1 MFLSIK
7 MTKVHRNGY
16 NECTKKHKQRN
27 TKNHNFLRFMVC
39 NVHCNNKPQHCKYK
53 SKAQN
58 YSYHNFFNKLKR
70 YIKIAN
76 IVMNKTNAKIP
87 KQIPFTLRTKLLYN
101 HAVNGA
107 NIAESM
113 VSINFKIPISSLIL
127 SLVIKVKH
135 LLCLI
140 VFSLLVFVK
149 WSLNILKYTWF
160 VTLLSSNTYAQNHT
174 THCDLNFGYHFYCD
188 DGVEVEED
196 SHQTKQEIREQR
208 NYKAELEQIKQE
220 LETRKAKAVVEPNE
234 ENVKEY
240 MLFQKKVVDNSSN
253 FADVWRRVLWK
264 YPELDYTVKHPT
276 NTLAKHKQIDVKR
289 EDIKSSL
296 LSLSE
301 RYGLFFVY
309 KSTCPYC
316 HQYSPILKEFSTVYN
331 IDILPITLD
340 GISMQEW
347 EGNTIKDL
355 SVLRKLGLEDI
366 SQVPATVLFDNKTK
380 EVLPVGYGVLSI
392 SDLEDRIY
400 VLINNSKEYDG
411 F

>member
-1 MFLSIK
+1 MMGGRSLMKMFYSGFTI
-7 MTKVHRNGY
+7 
-16 NECTKKHKQRN
+16 
-27 TKNHNFLRFMVC
+27 C
-39 NVHCNNKPQHCKYK
+39 NIHCNNKPQHCKCCCKPQK
-53 SKAQN
+53 SNKGF
-58 YSYHNFFNKLKR
+58 HKLFNKLAILDR
-70 YIKIAN
+70 ITI
-76 IVMNKTNAKIP
+76 IKTNKITSRATNI
-87 KQIPFTLRTKLLYN
+87 QLLNMEVKLLYN
-101 HAVNGA
+101 HAENGA
-107 NIAESM
+107 NKANAIVKS
-113 VSINFKIPISSLIL
+113 SLYTPISSLIL

-135 LLCLI
+135 LLYLVI
-140 VFSLLVFVK
+140 YLSSVFVK
-149 WSLNILKYTWF
+149 WGLKILKYTWF
-160 VTLLSSNTYAQNHT
+160 VLLLNQSFASHQ
-174 THCDLNFGYHFYCD
+174 THCDLNFGYHFYCN
-188 DGVEVEED
+188 DGVEVEAEEETAL
-196 SHQTKQEIREQR
+196 QPKKQK
-208 NYKAELEQIKQE
+208 NHKAELEQMKQE
-220 LETRKAKAVVEPNE
+220 LEVRKAKAVVEPNE

-240 MLFQKKVVDNSSN
+240 MVYQKKVLENSAK
-253 FADVWRRVLWK
+253 FADIWRRVLWK
-264 YPELDYTVKHPT
+264 HPELDYTVKHPT

-316 HQYSPILKEFSTVYN
+316 HQYSNILKEFSTVYN

-340 GISMQEW
+340 GVSMKEW

-355 SVLRKLGLEDI
+355 SVLKKLGLEDI

-400 VLINNSKEYDG
+400 VLINNGVDEG